1 MLSSFP
7 VPPWPPDRPDLPGSS
22 SPAEEPVASVGLES
36 RNVHSGRHLETLQ
49 DRSGAWI
56 DPPQVALVALPR
68 AVPKISIDPGDP
80 GDEAIGFDG
89 AQDRAGLRVDLVDL
103 AISILSYPERPL
115 RPGEP
120 RVAAAAGRWD
130 RGDHVT
136 GFRIDLLNA
145 ILGELKQVLAVEGR
159 AGMSG
164 DIERAQHLTAGGIQG
179 LQFVAGGKP
188 HILAVIRDASDLL
201 DTGKGPVLTHN
212 FSS

>member
-7 VPPWPPDRPDLPGSS
+7 IPPWPPDDPYLPTPC
-22 SPAEEPVASVGLES
+22 SPAEELGGAIGLES
-36 RNVHSGRHLETLQ
+36 RNVHTGRQLEAFQDLSGSR
-49 DRSGAWI
+49 I
-56 DPPQVALVALPR
+56 DSPQVALVAHPG
-68 AVPKISIDPGDP
+68 AVPEISVDPGDP
-80 GDEAIGFDG
+80 GDEAVGLDG
-89 AQDRAGLRVDLVDL
+89 AQDRPGLRIDLVDL

-120 RVAAAAGRWD
+120 RVAAAAGRGD
-130 RGDHVT
+130 GGDHVP

-164 DIERAQHLTAGGIQG
+164 DVERAQHLTAGGIQG

-188 HILAVIRDASDLL
+188 HILAVICHASDLL

-212 FSS
+212 FSI